1 LLCLRAFFESERGVQ
16 LMEIVRS
23 DALKAA
29 VAALGGYD
37 TIKAGEILYQ
47 Q

>member
-1 LLCLRAFFESERGVQ
+1 MQ
-16 LMEIVRS
+16 LMEIIRS
-23 DALKAA
+23 DSLKAA

-37 TIKAGEILYQ
+37 TAKTGEVLYQ